1 MGGPSQVLSLV
12 MSDPFFDWLHSISRL
27 IVKIDETSEAADATE
42 ESAAALIAQARDLIL
57 SKNPESE
64 FSGKYR
70 SALQRNPAA
79 VLAHGEVLKAFRD
92 D

>member
-64 FSGKYR
+64 FSGTYR